1 MNPPNTLRKP
11 KLHFETVDR
20 PSHVTFDDGQRLCR
34 ILAWTQFSEAR
45 WEHDNPETI
54 EIEIGEWLVAL
65 RGHNLG
71 PLLLA
76 IGGPTLALV
85 RALPDLANDSERDQ
99 DTFVTAIQFARPL
112 PTLPVRERPGQI
124 EFDLKE

>member
-1 MNPPNTLRKP
+1 MNPPNTLWKP
-11 KLHFETVDR
+11 KLHFETTDR
-20 PSHVTFDDGQRLCR
+20 PSHVTFDDGLHICR
-34 ILAWTQFSEAR
+34 VLPWTHFSEAR
-45 WEHDNPETI
+45 WERDKSNTI

-71 PLLLA
+71 PLLVA

-85 RALPDLANDSERDQ
+85 RAIPTLANDNERDH

-112 PTLPVRERPGQI
+112 PTLVPRASQLELP
-124 EFDLKE
+124 LKP

>member
-1 MNPPNTLRKP
+1 MNPPNILRKP
-11 KLHFETVDR
+11 KLHFETTDR

-45 WEHDNPETI
+45 WEHNHPDTI

-85 RALPDLANDSERDQ
+85 RALPTLADDSEREH

-112 PTLPVRERPGQI
+112 PTLVPRASQLELPLQP
-124 EFDLKE
+124 

>member
-1 MNPPNTLRKP
+1 MNPPNTLWKP
-11 KLHFETVDR
+11 KLHFETADR
-20 PSHVTFDDGQRLCR
+20 PSHVTFDDGHQLCR
-34 ILAWTQFSEAR
+34 ILAWTHFSEAR
-45 WEHDNPETI
+45 WERDKSNTI

-71 PLLLA
+71 PLLVA

-85 RALPDLANDSERDQ
+85 RALPDLANDSERDH

-112 PTLPVRERPGQI
+112 PTLVPRASQLELP
-124 EFDLKE
+124 LKP

>member
-1 MNPPNTLRKP
+1 MNPPNILRKP
-11 KLHFETVDR
+11 KLHFETADR
-20 PSHVTFDDGQRLCR
+20 PSHVTFDDGQQLCR

-45 WEHDNPETI
+45 FEHNHPETI
-54 EIEIGEWLVAL
+54 EIEIGDWLVAL

-76 IGGPTLALV
+76 IGGPTLALI
-85 RALPDLANDSERDQ
+85 RALPTLANDSERDH

-112 PTLPVRERPGQI
+112 PTLVPRASQLELP
-124 EFDLKE
+124 LKP

>member
-1 MNPPNTLRKP
+1 MTPPNILRKP
-11 KLHFETVDR
+11 KLHFDTADR

-45 WEHDNPETI
+45 FEHNNPETI
-54 EIEIGEWLVAL
+54 EIEIGDWLVAL
-65 RGHNLG
+65 HGHNLG
-71 PLLLA
+71 PLLVS

-85 RALPDLANDSERDQ
+85 RALPELANDSERDQ

-112 PTLPVRERPGQI
+112 PTLVPRASQLELP
-124 EFDLKE
+124 LKP